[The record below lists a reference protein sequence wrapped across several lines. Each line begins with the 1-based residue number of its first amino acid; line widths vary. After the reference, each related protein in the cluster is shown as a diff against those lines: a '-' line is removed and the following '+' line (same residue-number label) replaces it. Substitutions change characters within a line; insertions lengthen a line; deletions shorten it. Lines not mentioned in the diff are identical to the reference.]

1 MSEYFEAFKIGLLF
15 GIAVGAL
22 FVTYRC
28 ARWIYLTVKDAPPPP
43 QADAKDVPETTE
55 RTGEAG
61 NIVGFRQEWRQT
73 G

>member
-43 QADAKDVPETTE
+43 QADARPVPDDSKVTPITDAVTFE
-55 RTGEAG
+55 RRVRNTG
-61 NIVGFRQEWRQT
+61 
-73 G
+73 